1 MKRPLAVTNLLFILI
16 AYAESFESLMD
27 EDEMYGCFYKLL
39 CELDKVAEIL
49 EITRGAGPDNAKRY
63 IEAIS
68 QATGVEIH
76 ENTEED
82 WIKFKEIGCKLPEE
96 QRKKAFTEW
105 GTLIGEYIL
114 DICQEHDSELC
125 ITADLAADQFATFL
139 AKYKATG
146 VCSNSGM
153 LAKMMPGGMGKM
165 GSSPFG

>member
-114 DICQEHDSELC
+114 D
-125 ITADLAADQFATFL
+125 QFATFL